1 MNFGEK
7 IKHARELMHLTQA
20 ELSTKC
26 SLSVP
31 FLSEIENNKKKPS
44 TKALVRIAT
53 ALETNAAWFF
63 DDTANEAPETAIKE
77 ALSGDEE
84 LLLFFADLAKRDD
97 LRLLFSQVRSL
108 KKKTII
114 QIIRYIKFIED
125 TEDAENE

>member
-1 MNFGEK
+1 
-7 IKHARELMHLTQA
+7 MHLTQA
-20 ELSTKC
+20 ELSAKC

-44 TKALVRIAT
+44 TKALMRIAD
-53 ALETNAAWFF
+53 ALETNTAWFF
-63 DDTANEAPETAIKE
+63 DNDDETPESAIKE
-77 ALSGDEE
+77 ALTGDEE

-108 KKKTII
+108 KKKTIV

-125 TEDAENE
+125 TEDAEDV